1 MELKFMRMAFE
12 ALSDNGEAKTADE
25 IAGSIAA
32 FFAFGDIDVD
42 IIEAF
47 NGELAA
53 KAGEP
58 IMMLDGESE
67 EWVNLVDN
75 SGAVITYPTVSEWY
89 AKPKAYRYVRH
100 AARNALY
107 TAANRARA

>member
-1 MELKFMRMAFE
+1 MEIKFMRMAYE
-12 ALSDNGEAKTADE
+12 ALSDNGEWKTADE
-25 IAGSIAA
+25 VSGAIAA
-32 FFAFGDIDVD
+32 FFAFGDVDAD

-47 NGELAA
+47 NSELAA

-58 IMMLDGESE
+58 IMMLDNETD

-75 SGAVITYPTVSEWY
+75 SGAIITYPTVSEWY

-100 AARNALY
+100 AARKALY
-107 TAANRARA
+107 AAATRARA